1 MIAIIDFITARFNP
15 YDDPDEFLVDNDKA
29 PQRRANKN
37 MSQKDSRRDGFVPRD
52 SKSSSGGI
60 YEDPTDVKTQ
70 KTRSTQSTSKKKE
83 SVNSSI
89 YDDMDD
95 DLPVEMVNVVIYNI
109 CYN

>member
-1 MIAIIDFITARFNP
+1 MIAFIDFITARFNP

-29 PQRRANKN
+29 PQRRAKKN

-60 YEDPTDVKTQ
+60 YEDPTDAKTQ
-70 KTRSTQSTSKKKE
+70 KTRSALPTSKKKE
-83 SVNSSI
+83 SVSSI

-109 CYN
+109 